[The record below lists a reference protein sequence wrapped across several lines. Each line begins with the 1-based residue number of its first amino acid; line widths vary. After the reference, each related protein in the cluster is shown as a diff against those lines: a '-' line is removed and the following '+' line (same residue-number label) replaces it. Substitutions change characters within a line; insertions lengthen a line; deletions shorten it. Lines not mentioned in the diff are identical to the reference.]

1 MACLQYYYENPE
13 DREKYKINCEGKI
26 FPTLYDIEKY
36 TSKDMYNFI
45 DANYS
50 SKAFPAADISPFEF
64 RETYIDKTN
73 DEICKIP
80 DMSLTPQQKF
90 MGQIMGP
97 SSNFNNMLIF
107 HGLGSGKSCTSIVIG
122 EALKNSTNR
131 RLIFTVPAPL
141 VDQYFEEIAGEIR
154 NGKYFS
160 CPSFCLR
167 RGDGDGDEDRDYY
180 VSDVQNAMLNLKM
193 TEVNRAYEL
202 LERYKKLIDEGDTSQ
217 GTKKL
222 FTNQENKHQILVKDL
237 AKQQAYYGSS
247 ILRTFDIVSHQTFI
261 NSLYKTGKT
270 GAMIKGDRLLNS
282 ESALFSENGLLIIDE
297 VQRLVSEGGIF
308 YKKLYDSI
316 KYYFHPKLK
325 IAVMSATPVYDNPY
339 ELALTINLLRPR
351 IPFPISQKDFYKF
364 FIGEMDEE
372 GNCFESTSGK
382 TWVSQNSCVIN
393 KNLISYLCSGYVS
406 YFKGGNPNAYPYKRT
421 ITLEHLFTPQHKTL
435 YISALVSDASKDKN
449 TQNASGF
456 DVYQNI
462 LLGNYDT
469 SAEDKVTG
477 IYVTTQQYSNIALPQ
492 KENQVNKT
500 YTQKKEALQIFKN
513 ELLKRNLEQ
522 RAVLDFVT
530 QFSNKFSKIIELTL
544 LCNGPVFIFSNWLT
558 YGVEPLATILEACG
572 FKSFDLHGPGENR
585 YFIWSSETKNKDKTG
600 DLIKKARNQFNSPNN
615 NTGKILKVI
624 LGTRSV
630 MEGVSFRNVKQVHIT
645 EPWWNE
651 SRINQIIARASRYCS
666 HSSLPHVEQYVDIY
680 RHYSVFSIGG
690 KNIDKE
696 ASEALK
702 IGNVQNWRSLSSVS
716 IDQKMAMMSL
726 RKYAIN
732 TELENLLKECSI
744 DVNINKNG
752 NILRLEEMI
761 VPLTDGTYNIHYKN
775 PSSGK
780 IYLRKDIPR
789 KVNFNEIYDRKYS
802 FPNKEYE
809 LEFVETG
816 QNKSGE
822 FIIYEDSEII
832 KDDLINAD
840 LNMVEL
846 LTPWENDYTIN
857 TIEISREM
865 KLYFIELAKK
875 YSLIPS
881 LRKKYLNESG
891 TKFIKFDHTK
901 NKAGLLMKCITI
913 LSTNMAIPLNVRREM
928 IELIKKDSVKQKIN
942 EDVIK
947 LITTYGYPESYLE
960 EFLILAANNPG
971 SIREALNSV
980 K

>member
-13 DREKYKINCEGKI
+13 DREKYRINCDGKI
-26 FPTLYDIEKY
+26 FPNLYDAANY
-36 TSKDMYNFI
+36 TSKDMYEFI

-50 SKAFPAADISPFEF
+50 STAFPDADISPFEF
-64 RETYIDKTN
+64 NERYIDKTN

-131 RLIFTVPAPL
+131 RLIFAVPAPL

-160 CPSFCLR
+160 CPSFCLHR
-167 RGDGDGDEDRDYY
+167 EGDEDRDYY
-180 VSDVQNAMLNLKM
+180 VSDVQNVMLNLKM
-193 TEVNRAYEL
+193 TEINRAYEI
-202 LERYKKLIDEGDTSQ
+202 LERYKKLIDDGDESQ
-217 GTKKL
+217 ATKKL
-222 FTNQENKHQILVKDL
+222 FTDQENKHQILVKEL
-237 AKQQAYYGSS
+237 SKQQAYYGSK

-270 GAMIKGDRLLNS
+270 GALIKGDRLLN
-282 ESALFSENGLLIIDE
+282 EDSALFSENGLLIIDE
-297 VQRLVSEGGIF
+297 IQRLVSEGGIF

-325 IAVMSATPVYDNPY
+325 LVVMSATPVYDNPY

-351 IPFPISQKDFYKF
+351 IPFPINQKDFYKF

-372 GNCFESTSGK
+372 GNCNPSSSGR
-382 TWVSQNSCVIN
+382 TWISQNSCVIN
-393 KNLISYLCSGYVS
+393 KSLISYLCSGYVS

-449 TQNASGF
+449 TQNAEGF
-456 DVYQNI
+456 GVYQNI

-469 SAEDKVTG
+469 KDDDKVTG

-500 YTQKKEALQIFKN
+500 LAQKKEALQNFKN
-513 ELLKRNLEQ
+513 ELFKKSLSQKEVLE
-522 RAVLDFVT
+522 FVT
-530 QFSNKFSKIIELTL
+530 QYSNKFSKIIELSL
-544 LCNGPVFIFSNWLT
+544 LCDGPVFIFSNWLT
-558 YGVEPLATILEACG
+558 YGVEPLSIILEACG
-572 FKSFDLHGPGENR
+572 FMSFDLHGPGENR
-585 YFIWSSETKNKDKTG
+585 YFIWSSETKTKDKSGT
-600 DLIKKARNQFNSPNN
+600 LIKKARNQFNSPSN
-615 NTGKILKVI
+615 NTGKMLKVI

-666 HSSLPHVEQYVDIY
+666 HSSLPQIEQYVDVY

-690 KNIDKE
+690 QTEDRE

-702 IGNVQNWRSLSSVS
+702 IGNIQNWRSLSSIS

-732 TELENLLKECSI
+732 TEIENLLKECSI
-744 DVNINKNG
+744 DVDINKNG
-752 NILRLEEMI
+752 NILRLEEMV
-761 VPLTDGTYNIHYKN
+761 VPLIDGNYNIHYKN

-780 IYLRKDIPR
+780 IYLRKGIPR
-789 KVNFNEIYDRKYS
+789 KVTFNEIYNRKFS
-802 FPNKEYE
+802 FPNREYE

-816 QNKSGE
+816 QNKLGD
-822 FIIYEDSEII
+822 FITYKDSETITE
-832 KDDLINAD
+832 DLINLD
-840 LNMVEL
+840 LNMREI
-846 LTPWENDYTIN
+846 LTPWKNEDTIT
-857 TIEISREM
+857 TIEMPREI
-865 KLYFIELAKK
+865 KSYFIDLAKK
-875 YSLIPS
+875 YSLIPY
-881 LRKKYLNESG
+881 LRKKYLNEKG
-891 TKFIKFDHTK
+891 TKFIKFDHSK
-901 NKAGLLMKCITI
+901 NKAGLLMKCITA
-913 LSTNMAIPLNVRREM
+913 LSTNPEIPMSIRREM
-928 IELIKKDSVKQKIN
+928 VEIIKKESVKKKIN

-971 SIREALNSV
+971 AIRDALDSL

>member
-13 DREKYKINCEGKI
+13 DREKYRINCDGKI
-26 FPTLYDIEKY
+26 FPDLYNVEKY
-36 TSKDMYNFI
+36 TSKSMYDFI

-50 SKAFPAADISPFEF
+50 SVAFPDADNSPFEF
-64 RETYIDKTN
+64 KESYIDKTN

-131 RLIFTVPAPL
+131 RLIFAVPAPL

-160 CPSFCLR
+160 CPSFCLHR
-167 RGDGDGDEDRDYY
+167 EGDEDRDYY
-180 VSDVQNAMLNLKM
+180 VSDVQNVMLNLKM
-193 TEVNRAYEL
+193 TELNRAQEL
-202 LERYKKLIDEGDTSQ
+202 LERYKKLIDEGDTTQ
-217 GTKKL
+217 ETKKL
-222 FTNQENKHQILVKDL
+222 FTDQENKYQVLVKEL
-237 AKQQAYYGSS
+237 AKQQAYYGSN

-270 GAMIKGDRLLNS
+270 GALIKGDRLLN
-282 ESALFSENGLLIIDE
+282 EDSALFSENGLLIIDE
-297 VQRLVSEGGIF
+297 IQRLVSEGGMF

-325 IAVMSATPVYDNPY
+325 LVVMSATPVYDNPY
-339 ELALTINLLRPR
+339 ELALTMNLLRLR
-351 IPFPISQKDFYKF
+351 IPFPVTQKDFYKF
-364 FIGEMDEE
+364 FIGELDEE
-372 GNCFESTSGK
+372 GNCLESKSGK

-449 TQNASGF
+449 TQNAEGF
-456 DVYQNI
+456 GVYQNI

-469 SAEDKVTG
+469 ASDDKVTG

-492 KENQVNKT
+492 KENQINKT
-500 YTQKKEALQIFKN
+500 LAQKKDALQVFKN
-513 ELLKRNLEQ
+513 ELTKRQLSQ

-544 LCNGPVFIFSNWLT
+544 LCEGPVFIFSNWLT
-558 YGVEPLATILEACG
+558 YGVEPLAIILEACG

-585 YFIWSSETKNKDKTG
+585 YFIWSSETKTSDKSGT
-600 DLIKKARNQFNSPNN
+600 LIKKARNQFNSPAN
-615 NTGKILKVI
+615 NTGRMLKVI

-666 HSSLPHVEQYVDIY
+666 HSSLPQVEQYVDIY

-690 KNIDKE
+690 QTVDTE
-696 ASEALK
+696 ASEALR
-702 IGNVQNWRSLSSVS
+702 IGNIQNWKSLSTVS

-752 NILRLEEMI
+752 NILRLEEMV
-761 VPLTDGTYNIHYKN
+761 VPLIDGTYNIHYKN
-775 PSSGK
+775 QSKGK
-780 IYLRKDIPR
+780 IYLRNGIPR
-789 KVNFNEIYDRKYS
+789 KVNFNDIYERKYS

-816 QNKSGE
+816 QNKAGE
-822 FIIYEDSEII
+822 FIVYTDSEII
-832 KDDLINAD
+832 KDNVINTD
-840 LNMVEL
+840 LNLREI
-846 LTPWENDYTIN
+846 LTPQKNEDTIT
-857 TIEISREM
+857 TIETSREI
-865 KLYFIELAKK
+865 KSFFVDLAKK
-875 YSLIPS
+875 YMLIPF
-881 LRKKYLNESG
+881 LRKKYFNEKG

-901 NKAGLLMKCITI
+901 NMAGLLMKCITA
-913 LSTNMAIPLNVRREM
+913 LSTNAAIPLNIRREM
-928 IELIKKDSVKQKIN
+928 VELIKKDSVKQKIN
-942 EDVIK
+942 ADVIK

-971 SIREALNSV
+971 AIREALNSL